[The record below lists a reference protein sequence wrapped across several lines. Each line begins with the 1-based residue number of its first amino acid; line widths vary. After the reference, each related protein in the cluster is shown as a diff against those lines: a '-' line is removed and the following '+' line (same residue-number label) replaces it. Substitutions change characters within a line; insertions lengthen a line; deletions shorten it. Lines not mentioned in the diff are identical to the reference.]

1 MITPHRITQVQVA
14 RVRGRANHSATHRTG
29 GGTKRGITG
38 RSTDR
43 RAASRAQQGTT
54 CRPVARGSTATR
66 DEQGR
71 RKTHHHC
78 RAHIRLP
85 FSFVTMET
93 HVAKVRFR
101 SSGFT
106 EKYCLLLGLRRRD
119 KGGNRALLR
128 PKGGGAC
135 FCMRRNG
142 SRSCAFRRRDPFAVT
157 LGPRAIKAGVSWPD
171 QQGRPARSFPALCR
185 RRRTCPA

>member
-1 MITPHRITQVQVA
+1 MAATTLIGGRATMITPHRITQVQVA

-43 RAASRAQQGTT
+43 RTASRAKHGTT
-54 CRPVARGSTATR
+54 DRPITRIGTATR

-85 FSFVTMET
+85 FSFVTIET
-93 HVAKVRFR
+93 HLAKVRFR
-101 SSGFT
+101 PCGFT
-106 EKYCLLLGLRRRD
+106 EKYCLRPGLRGQGERPQSCIIAAKRRQ
-119 KGGNRALLR
+119 G
-128 PKGGGAC
+128 
-135 FCMRRNG
+135 
-142 SRSCAFRRRDPFAVT
+142 
-157 LGPRAIKAGVSWPD
+157 AGVAAAAELF
-171 QQGRPARSFPALCR
+171 GTR
-185 RRRTCPA
+185 RVSAAA